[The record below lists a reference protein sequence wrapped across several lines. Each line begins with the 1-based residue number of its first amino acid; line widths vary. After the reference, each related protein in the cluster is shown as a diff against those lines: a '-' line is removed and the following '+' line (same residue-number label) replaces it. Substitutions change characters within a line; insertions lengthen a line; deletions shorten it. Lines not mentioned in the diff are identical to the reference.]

1 MSTALEEMRV
11 NYDKTMKLKNIENA
25 TNPLLKRRLERNQL
39 DATGMKRRQL
49 DSGGGTGEN
58 SSEKKK
64 SPSSLKRVFSAPA
77 TRTPLTA
84 FYYTS
89 NLKDQSTTSSE
100 FLNSSFA

>member
-39 DATGMKRRQL
+39 DVTGMKRRQL
-49 DSGGGTGEN
+49 DSGGGEN

-77 TRTPLTA
+77 ARTPLTA